1 MLQQRIKHRN
11 WQNEQWGDVLPWRTT
26 LSLAKMRFGA
36 NACEIKGIQE
46 ENWGRHNQAI
56 RM

>member
-1 MLQQRIKHRN
+1 ML
-11 WQNEQWGDVLPWRTT
+11 
-26 LSLAKMRFGA
+26 FGA
-36 NACEIKGIQE
+36 NACEIKDIQE